1 MREFKG
7 IRADLQNTF
16 VCFKE
21 NTTYLFIF
29 SQVDCICK
37 GRHVEASEAKT
48 FYLFIFKRTQA
59 VFSIV
64 SLSNQSLVCCRS
76 LPVALVFPRLV

>member
-7 IRADLQNTF
+7 VREDLQNTF

-21 NTTYLFIF
+21 NTTFFF

-37 GRHVEASEAKT
+37 GRHVEANEAKT

-76 LPVALVFPRLV
+76 LPVALLFPRLA